1 MSFISFP
8 YEEKPSP
15 IFRIVR
21 RPIALVKVFSLK
33 RKRWIEYT
41 MIVDTGADY
50 TVFPRSVAADL
61 KINIEKEC
69 KEYLTKGVGGSER
82 VFISTKNVL
91 IQIGDSTLK
100 IPVGFLDR
108 DDIPPLLGRQE
119 CLDMF
124 ELTFTNFF
132 TSFRK

>member
-1 MSFISFP
+1 
-8 YEEKPSP
+8 
-15 IFRIVR
+15 
-21 RPIALVKVFSLK
+21 
-33 RKRWIEYT
+33 

-61 KINIEKEC
+61 KMSIEKEC
-69 KEYLTKGVGGSER
+69 REYLTKGVGGSER

-91 IQIGDSTLK
+91 IQIGDCTLK

-119 CLDMF
+119 CLDIF